1 MGKKTTIYMVRH
13 CESEGN
19 ACRRS
24 QALFD
29 GLVTRKGLEQAEVL
43 AQRFADIPVTAI
55 YSSDAYRSRMTA
67 EPLAKAKGLP
77 VRYRMMLREYTI
89 GAWEGLG
96 IGYTANRFPELY
108 KVWLETPYD
117 HRIPGADPFALIA
130 DRGCNTIERMA
141 AENPGG
147 TVVAVTHSCTLT
159 CALTKILGQPIS
171 YYTQVKSGDNTAVT
185 MLEVDEDGRIEVK
198 YINDDSHL
206 PHHLLRHNYTG
217 RSAAT
222 NFDFHPIA
230 DPASDGR
237 YDEMADLMC
246 RQFPGRYTRQ
256 SLADTVNTALA
267 QNPGFAVA
275 ATLPDRVCGM
285 VVVGR
290 DDTLPRDH
298 GTLKTIYVVEDL
310 RERGYCEQ
318 AMGEAI
324 DILRRAG
331 YRYLVVKDCDEPH
344 LRQMIDRFC
353 FEPLPGRE
361 GLVRM
366 ALTVPGLEGPVY

>member
-1 MGKKTTIYMVRH
+1 MKKTTIYMVRH

-29 GLVTRKGLEQAEVL
+29 GIVTRKGLEQAQVL
-43 AQRFADIPVTAI
+43 AQRFAEVPVTAI
-55 YSSDAYRSRMTA
+55 YSSDAYRSRVTA
-67 EPLAKAKGLP
+67 EPLAKLKGLP
-77 VRYRMMLREYTI
+77 VQYRLMLREYTI

-96 IGYTANRFPELY
+96 IGHTACRYPELY
-108 KVWLETPYD
+108 ATWLDAPYA
-117 HRIPGADPFALIA
+117 HEIPGADPFALIA
-130 DRGCNTIERMA
+130 ERGYLGIQRIA

-171 YYTQVKSGDNTAVT
+171 YYKSIKSGDNTAVT
-185 MLEVDEDGRIEVK
+185 KLEVDENGNIEAV

-206 PHHLLRHNYTG
+206 PDHLLRKNYTG

-222 NFDFHPIA
+222 NFDFHGVEEDCVCLDKIKA
-230 DPASDGR
+230 Q
-237 YDEMADLMC
+237 MC
-246 RQFPGRYTRQ
+246 AELPTVYTE
-256 SLADTVNTALA
+256 DTIQAAIQKAMA
-267 QNPGFAVA
+267 QNGKFAVA
-275 ATLPDRVCGM
+275 ATLPDRICGL
-285 VVVGR
+285 VTVR
-290 DDTLPRDH
+290 REETLPADC
-298 GTLKTIYVVEDL
+298 GLLDMIYVVPDL

-324 DILRRAG
+324 DLLRRAG
-331 YRYLVVKDCDEPH
+331 FRYLAVKESDDPH
-344 LRQMIDRFC
+344 IRLLLGRFC
-353 FEPLPGRE
+353 FAPMAEAGYQC
-361 GLVRM
+361 M